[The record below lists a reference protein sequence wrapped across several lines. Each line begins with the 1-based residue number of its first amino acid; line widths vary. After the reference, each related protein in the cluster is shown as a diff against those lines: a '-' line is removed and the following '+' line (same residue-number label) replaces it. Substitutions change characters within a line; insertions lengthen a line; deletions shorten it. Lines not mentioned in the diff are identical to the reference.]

1 MEIKKDRSH
10 ARQEGKT
17 MRKKK
22 TKEKKEVR
30 EGKEKEREEGEN
42 QSVCCLLRFRVKI

>member
-1 MEIKKDRSH
+1 MEIKNDRSH

-22 TKEKKEVR
+22 TEEKEEAR
-30 EGKEKEREEGEN
+30 EGKEKESRG
-42 QSVCCLLRFRVKI
+42 R